1 MIKLIPLAEDVVEK
15 LSTDNI
21 KDVVHADILKPK
33 WEDVFK
39 FIFILDDG
47 WACKTRRRRGE
58 RTGRMSHLKDVS
70 RR

>member
-1 MIKLIPLAEDVVEK
+1 VEEK
-15 LSTDNI
+15 LSIDNI
-21 KDVVHADILKPK
+21 KDVVHADIPKPK
-33 WEDVFK
+33 WEDVNL
-39 FIFILDDG
+39 FIYIILDDG